1 MNHAS
6 KFHKADGPA
15 FVQGQRWTHNNG
27 KNWVTVVR
35 TERFGDG
42 KWDVEVYYTVPHDVR
57 EYHKDAWNFQVRYT
71 HEADLHL

>member
-6 KFHKADGPA
+6 KFHNADGPA
-15 FVQGQRWTHNNG
+15 FVQGQRWSNA
-27 KNWVTVVR
+27 KSFVTVVR

-42 KWDVEVYYTVPHDVR
+42 KWDVEVYYTVPNDDR
-57 EYHKDAWNFQVRYT
+57 EYHKDAWNFQVRYV